1 MDSGFIQIVIGVL
14 VMAGSFI
21 AYLTKMNSRVTVV
34 EVKVKSIEDKE
45 EQVRKDISSI
55 LVALARIEE
64 KLEHLRDK

>member
-45 EQVRKDISSI
+45 EQV
-55 LVALARIEE
+55 
-64 KLEHLRDK
+64 